1 MAYLKF
7 FLFYLG
13 DVLIFTFSPWFLLPS
28 TVFTNV
34 RKRRLR
40 RKRRVGCAFIIEL
53 YSVQTNMETVEKRKS
68 VINTKKKNYLH
79 RYLQAPNHSYKNK
92 MIFIYFNS
100 ELILFSNSFFN
111 QNAPPQKNKRGLKV
125 ISPMIVDC
133 SSKSRY
139 VTYGMVLISSLVY
152 KLLLFEVATIIVIYL
167 IASLTKFTSVFH
179 YASVLSQI
187 YVP

>member
-13 DVLIFTFSPWFLLPS
+13 DVLIFTVSPWFQLPS

-79 RYLQAPNHSYKNK
+79 RYL
-92 MIFIYFNS
+92 
-100 ELILFSNSFFN
+100 
-111 QNAPPQKNKRGLKV
+111 
-125 ISPMIVDC
+125 
-133 SSKSRY
+133 
-139 VTYGMVLISSLVY
+139 
-152 KLLLFEVATIIVIYL
+152 
-167 IASLTKFTSVFH
+167 
-179 YASVLSQI
+179 
-187 YVP
+187 